1 MKRQDRIYEYVIENT
16 KQLSDDELKTQGA
29 LTTLVIAEALD
40 IARSNVSKELNEL
53 VRKQKLTKIAG
64 RPVRYCR
71 ILTEESEHIDDT
83 NASKTGHDP
92 SAYHIEDGIS
102 GMELGKRKLA
112 GTLSEPKADREQFLK
127 HTDIFDRMIGKN
139 QSMRNQIE
147 QAKAAMLYPPRGLN
161 TLIIG
166 PTGSG
171 KTYFANAMFEFAQT
185 KNLLDAKQ
193 QLVTFNCADYA
204 HNPELLMSHL
214 FGYVKGAFTGA
225 NDEKDGLIQEADGG
239 MLFLDE
245 VHRLPPEGQEMI
257 FYFMDHGTYSRLG
270 ETSKTHHANV
280 RLVCATTEDPES
292 SLLQTFVRR
301 IPITIQLPSFNKR
314 SPEERIEL
322 LRSLV
327 TIEAN
332 RTNKEITL
340 TEDVV
345 QALLGSVTYGNVG
358 QLKSNIQLVCAKG
371 FLNNIENEGEI
382 MITSDDLPP
391 NIKDGLLNL
400 ASNRQELGAIS
411 KLLEPYMVIKPGSV
425 DAAPVSRKDS
435 YELPYNLYEI
445 IGDKAMM
452 LREEGLDQENINNFI
467 TTDINLHLKSF
478 YKDDPDAVHAE
489 NKLAEIV
496 DQDIIDFTKQI
507 QPKVENRLDYHF
519 RDNFT
524 YAMSLHISSFIKRI
538 QSGKPMR
545 LMGNDLVAMV
555 KDYPEEL
562 DVAKS
567 IKELLEQR
575 YGMLIPESE
584 SYYLAVLLIS
594 LKTVPSSSGQVGIVV
609 AAHGTNTASS
619 MAQVVSQLLSDN
631 SIQSFDMPLDMSP
644 QSAFKGIIDR
654 VRAANQGEGV
664 LLLVDMGSLSTF
676 GAKITEETQIPVK
689 VIDMVTTAMVLEATR
704 KASFIDSD
712 LNDIYSELREFHGYS
727 RVAVT
732 DEKKTEQIQAVDDLA
747 LISGK
752 PKAVIAICSTGEG
765 TAKKIKGLLDQL
777 LVQNLIEDIK
787 VLPISIVNM
796 KNHIEQIKKSYKVL
810 AATGVLDPQMGVPF
824 MPLQTL
830 LQGGGEKFIRQLAER
845 SEVSWISDEQN
856 PKITR
861 SVCRQYLSQ
870 YFVFLNADKFTDIL
884 WEYVDYLADMNHVEF
899 SESFR
904 INLIMHI
911 AGAVERALMNNPMQ
925 ATKEEL
931 ASVVD
936 EHWLKLVQQADNKFL
951 KRVQIELNAG
961 EEFYIYKLL
970 ETWQEKNDTILSEI
984 EQN

>member
-1 MKRQDRIYEYVIENT
+1 MRRQTKIYEYVMEQT
-16 KQLSDDELKTQGA
+16 RDTTDADLKEFAA
-29 LTTLVIAEALD
+29 LTTTVIADALN

-53 VRKQKLTKIAG
+53 VREGKLSKIGG

-71 ILTEESEHIDDT
+71 PLAGMVVE
-83 NASKTGHDP
+83 APVAKPAVARDP
-92 SAYHIEDGIS
+92 SSYHIEDGIS
-102 GMELGKRKLA
+102 GMELGKQKLA
-112 GTLSEPKADREQFLK
+112 GTLKEPAAQTTPTK
-127 HTDIFDRMIGKN
+127 HSDIFDRMIGRTR
-139 QSMRNQIE
+139 SMRNQIE

-185 KNLLDAKQ
+185 KKLLDAKQ

-225 NDEKDGLIQEADGG
+225 NDEQDGLIQEADGG

-270 ETSKTHHANV
+270 ETAKMHHANV

-301 IPITIQLPSFNKR
+301 IPITIQLPPFNKR

-332 RTNKEITL
+332 RTNKQITL

-400 ASNRQELGAIS
+400 ASDRKELGAIS
-411 KLLEPYMVIKPGSV
+411 KLLEPYLIIKPGGSYV
-425 DAAPVSRKDS
+425 APVTRKDS

-478 YKDDPDAVHAE
+478 YKDDTDAAHTE

-496 DQDIIDFTKQI
+496 DRGIIDFTKQI
-507 QPKVENRLDYHF
+507 QPKVENRLNYHF
-519 RDNFT
+519 KENFI

-567 IKELLEQR
+567 IKEMLEQR
-575 YGMLIPESE
+575 YGMPIPESE

-594 LKTVPSSSGQVGIVV
+594 LKTVPTSSGQVGIVV
-609 AAHGTNTASS
+609 AAHGNSTASS
-619 MAQVVSQLLSDN
+619 MTQVVAHLLSDN

-644 QSAFKGIIDR
+644 QIAYKGIVDR
-654 VRAANQGEGV
+654 VRAANHGEGV

-689 VIDMVTTAMVLEATR
+689 VIDMVTTAMILEATR

-712 LNDIYSELREFHGYS
+712 LNDIYTELREFHGYS
-727 RVAVT
+727 RVAIENG
-732 DEKKTEQIQAVDDLA
+732 DDTEADDDLA
-747 LISGK
+747 LVSGK
-752 PKAVIAICSTGEG
+752 PKAIIAICSTGEG
-765 TAKKIKGLLDQL
+765 TAQKIKELLDQL
-777 LVQNLIEDIK
+777 LIQNLIEDIK

-796 KNHIEQIKKSYKVL
+796 KDHIEKIKQSYTIV
-810 AATGVLDPQMGVPF
+810 ATTGVLEPQIGVPF

-830 LQGGGEKFIRQLAER
+830 LQGGGEKFIRQISER
-845 SEVSWISDEQN
+845 SELAWVSDE
-856 PKITR
+856 KDSKLTR

-884 WEYVDYLADMNHVEF
+884 WNYVDFLADAKHVEF

-904 INLIMHI
+904 INLIMHV
-911 AGAVERALMNNPMQ
+911 AGAVERMLTNNSMKTDQ
-925 ATKEEL
+925 AEIDAIVEQT
-931 ASVVD
+931 
-936 EHWLKLVQQADNKFL
+936 WFKLVQKADNEYL
-951 KRVQIELNAG
+951 RRVQIEMTLD

-970 ETWQEKNDTILSEI
+970 ETWQEKNDTILSES
-984 EQN
+984 E

>member
-16 KQLSDDELKTQGA
+16 QNVSDTELKEQAA
-29 LTTLVIAEALD
+29 LTTSLIAENLN

-53 VRKQKLTKIAG
+53 VRKNKLSKISG

-71 ILTEESEHIDDT
+71 PLTEEGQLPQQS
-83 NASKTGHDP
+83 SQDP
-92 SAYHIEDGIS
+92 SSYHIEDGIS
-102 GMELGKRKLA
+102 GMDLGKKKLA
-112 GTLSEPKADREQFLK
+112 GTLEEPTRPVTLNKN
-127 HTDIFDRMIGKN
+127 TNIFDRMIGKSR
-139 QSMRNQIE
+139 SMHNQIE

-185 KNLLDAKQ
+185 KGLIDRQQ

-214 FGYVKGAFTGA
+214 FGYIQGAFTGA
-225 NDEKDGLIQEADGG
+225 NDEQDGLIQEADGG

-257 FYFMDHGTYSRLG
+257 FYFMDHGTYNRLG
-270 ETSKTHHANV
+270 ETSKNHHADV

-301 IPITIQLPSFNKR
+301 IPITIQLPAFNKR
-314 SPEERIEL
+314 SPEERIDL

-382 MITSDDLPP
+382 MITADDLPS

-400 ASNRQELGAIS
+400 ASNRAELGAIS
-411 KLLEPYMVIKPGSV
+411 KLLEPYMVIKPGSSY
-425 DAAPVSRKDS
+425 ATPVSRKDS

-478 YKDDPDAVHAE
+478 YKNESDTRQAE
-489 NKLAEIV
+489 SKLAEIV
-496 DQDIIDFTKQI
+496 DKGIIDFAKQV
-507 QPKVENRLDYHF
+507 QPKIENQLDYHF
-519 RDNFT
+519 KENFI

-562 DVAKS
+562 AVAKS
-567 IKELLEQR
+567 IKEMLEQR
-575 YGMLIPESE
+575 YGMPIPESE

-594 LKTVPSSSGQVGIVV
+594 LRTVPTSNGQVGIVV
-609 AAHGTNTASS
+609 AAHGSSTASS
-619 MAQVVSQLLSDN
+619 MTQVVSQLLSDN
-631 SIQSFDMPLDMSP
+631 SIQAFDMPLDMNP
-644 QSAFKGIIDR
+644 QTAYKGIVER

-676 GAKITEETQIPVK
+676 GSKITEETQIPVK

-712 LNDIYSELREFHGYS
+712 LNDIYAELREFHGYS
-727 RVAVT
+727 RVAIA
-732 DEKKTEQIQAVDDLA
+732 DESNVEERAEDLSM
-747 LISGK
+747 ISGK
-752 PKAVIAICSTGEG
+752 PKAIVAVCSTGEG
-765 TAKKIKGLLDQL
+765 TAKKIKDLLDQL

-787 VLPISIVNM
+787 VFPISIVNM
-796 KNHIEQIKKSYKVL
+796 QDHIQQINTKYTIV
-810 AATGVLDPQMGVPF
+810 AATGVMNPQIGVPF

-830 LQGGGEKFIRQLAER
+830 LQGGGEKFVRQLAER
-845 SEVSWISDEQN
+845 SEVSWVLDEQDS
-856 PKITR
+856 KLTR

-884 WEYVDYLADMNHVEF
+884 WNYVDYLAETKKVEF
-899 SESFR
+899 SESFC

-911 AGAVERALMNNPMQ
+911 AGAVERMLTNNPMET
-925 ATKEEL
+925 APEEL
-931 ASVVD
+931 AAVQD
-936 EHWLKLVQQADNKFL
+936 EVWFKLIQKADDKYL
-951 KRVQIELNAG
+951 RRIQIEMTPS
-961 EEFYIYKLL
+961 EEFYVYKLL
-970 ETWQEKNDTILSEI
+970 ETWQEKNDTILSEVD
-984 EQN
+984 